1 MQKYDIY
8 NLYENKKGQ
17 KQMKE
22 IKKKMG
28 TTKILLISLLAVII
42 IGALLLRL
50 PICNKQP
57 IRMID
62 SLFVATSATC
72 VTGLTTIV
80 PIEQFSVIGQI
91 VLLSLIQVGGI
102 GFMTLIAIVLIAI
115 GKKLNLSDKLI
126 IRESLNQDSFKGL
139 VKLVKKVCLYTFII
153 EVIGACILSIRF
165 IPDFG
170 IRRGIWFSIFHSISA
185 FCNAGFDLLGN
196 NNLTPYAGDWL
207 VCGTI
212 MALII
217 IGGLGFTV
225 WDDIIE
231 AIKNKKR
238 IKQLTVH
245 TKLVLTMTL
254 ILLVT
259 GAVSTFMFEKDNIQT
274 MGMDS
279 FGTKILKS
287 AFQSTTL
294 RTAGFF
300 TIPQNE
306 LTSVSKFMA
315 MCYMFVGGSP
325 ASTAGGI
332 KTVTL
337 GVIIILIIN
346 YIKGRQD
353 TNIFNTRVS
362 QGGINR
368 AIIVFT
374 ISIFIIIMAISLLL
388 ITEDMEMEKT
398 FNEDLATYFNLTFM
412 DIAFEVISAFATVG
426 LTLGITTKLTLAGK
440 LIIIVLMIIGRL
452 GPITI
457 SIALFKKHKEAK
469 QPKAQYPHGN
479 ILIG

>member
-1 MQKYDIY
+1 MTK
-8 NLYENKKGQ
+8 
-17 KQMKE
+17 
-22 IKKKMG
+22 IKKKIG
-28 TTKILLISLLAVII
+28 TTKILLISLVGVIVV
-42 IGALLLRL
+42 GAILLSL

-57 IRMID
+57 IKMID
-62 SLFVATSATC
+62 SLFVSTSAVC

-80 PIEQFSVIGQI
+80 PVEQFSVIGQI
-91 VLLSLIQVGGI
+91 ILLAMIQIGGI

-139 VKLVKKVCLYTFII
+139 VKLIKRICVYTFIV
-153 EVIGACILSIRF
+153 EVIGAGILATRF

-170 IRRGIWFSIFHSISA
+170 LKRGIWFSIFHSISA
-185 FCNAGFDLLGN
+185 FCNAGFDLMGEN
-196 NNLTPYAGDWL
+196 SIMFYANDWL
-207 VCGTI
+207 VCETI
-212 MALII
+212 MLLII

-231 AIKNKKR
+231 AIKSKKR

-245 TKLVLTMTL
+245 TKLVLAMTV
-254 ILLVT
+254 ILLISGT
-259 GAVSTFMFEKDNIQT
+259 ILTFAFEKDNLQT
-274 MGMDS
+274 MGNDTL
-279 FGTKILKS
+279 GTKILKS

-300 TIPQNE
+300 TLPQNE

-315 MCYMFVGGSP
+315 MCFMFVGGSP

-337 GVIIILIIN
+337 GVIILLVIN

-368 AIIVFT
+368 AIIVFV
-374 ISIFIIIMAISLLL
+374 ISVFIIITSISLLL
-388 ITEDMEMEKT
+388 IS
-398 FNEDLATYFNLTFM
+398 EDLETENYMNENISTYLNISFI

-457 SIALFKKHKEAK
+457 SIALFKKHKEEK
-469 QPKAQYPHGN
+469 QPKAQYPQGN

>member
-1 MQKYDIY
+1 MR
-8 NLYENKKGQ
+8 
-17 KQMKE
+17 E
-22 IKKKMG
+22 IKKKIG
-28 TTKILLISLLAVII
+28 TTKILLISLVSVII

-57 IRMID
+57 IQMID
-62 SLFVATSATC
+62 SLFVATSAVC

-80 PIEQFSVIGQI
+80 PIEQFTVIGQM
-91 VLLSLIQVGGI
+91 VLLLLIQIGGI

-115 GKKLNLSDKLI
+115 GKKINLSDKLI
-126 IRESLNQDSFKGL
+126 IKESLNQDSFKGL
-139 VKLVKKVCLYTFII
+139 VKLIKRVCLYTFII
-153 EVIGACILSIRF
+153 ETIGAIILAIRF

-170 IRRGIWFSIFHSISA
+170 LRRGIWFSIFHSISA

-196 NNLTPYAGDWL
+196 NNLTLYGNDWL
-207 VCGTI
+207 VCGVI
-212 MALII
+212 MLLII

-225 WDDIIE
+225 WDDVIE

-245 TKLVLTMTL
+245 TKLVLTMTAILL
-254 ILLVT
+254 IL
-259 GAVSTFMFEKDNIQT
+259 GAFLTFMFEKDNLQT
-274 MGMDS
+274 MGNDVL
-279 FGTKILKS
+279 GTKLLKS

-300 TIPQNE
+300 TVPQNE
-306 LTSVSKFMA
+306 LTSVSKFMG
-315 MCYMFVGGSP
+315 MCFMFVGGSP

-337 GVIIILIIN
+337 GVIILLIIN
-346 YIKGRQD
+346 YIRGKQD
-353 TNIFNTRVS
+353 TNIFNTRIS

-388 ITEDMEMEKT
+388 ITEDMEIENNLT
-398 FNEDLATYFNLTFM
+398 EDLATYFNLTFI

-426 LTLGITTKLTLAGK
+426 LTLGVTTKLTLVGK
-440 LIIIVLMIIGRL
+440 LIIIALMIIGRL

-469 QPKAQYPHGN
+469 QTKAQYPKGN